1 MMDRGTAHGTKQ
13 EAAQRIVAPVVA
25 GLLLLVTLL
34 ALIGTAIR
42 DPKPHDI
49 AVGLVGPPPATA
61 QISGA
66 FAQNAPGTFDFTT
79 YASEADARTALDNR
93 DVDGALILGSGA
105 PKLIVAGA
113 AGDTSAGVM
122 TAAFTNVFKAQGAA
136 LQIETVHP
144 FAQGD
149 AHGLILFF
157 VVVAVIISTLI
168 AQVVLFT
175 LAASAGA
182 APRIGVALV
191 YAVVSGLTAMGL
203 ATWIAGDFGGDFWT
217 ATGLVMLASA
227 AVGLAVAGFAR
238 IFGRP
243 GIALAVIVVIL
254 LDLVSSGGPG
264 GSQILPDFYRALSP
278 WMPAP
283 QLFSALRG
291 ALYFNDAGIAT
302 PAIVLSAW
310 AAGGLVLIGLGGLV
324 TRRRTVAAPQTA
336 PAH

>member
-1 MMDRGTAHGTKQ
+1 MDDMVNGRTSHGGRQ
-13 EAAQRIVAPVVA
+13 EAAQRIVAPVAA

-49 AVGLVGPPPATA
+49 AVGLVGPAQATS

-66 FAQNAPGTFDFTT
+66 FAQNAPGVFDFTT
-79 YASEADARTALDNR
+79 YSSEADARTAIDNR
-93 DVDGALILGSGA
+93 DVDGALVIGGGG

-113 AGDTSAGVM
+113 AGDTSVGVM
-122 TAAFTNVFKAQGAA
+122 TAAFTNVFKAQGAT
-136 LQIETVHP
+136 LQVETVHP
-144 FAQGD
+144 FAAGD

-157 VVVAVIISTLI
+157 VIVAVIISTLI

-182 APRIGVALV
+182 APRIGVAVV
-191 YAVVSGLTAMGL
+191 YAVLSGLTAMGL

-238 IFGRP
+238 LFGRA
-243 GIALAVIVVIL
+243 GIALAVLVVVL

-264 GSQILPDFYRALSP
+264 GSQILPEFYRALAP

-302 PAIVLSAW
+302 PTAVLAAW
-310 AAGGLVLIGLGGLV
+310 TAGGLVLVGLGGL
-324 TRRRTVAAPQTA
+324 
-336 PAH
+336 